1 MNCHEAREGFSHRG
15 MGLTERALVHAHVMQ
30 CVECRKERESLPQAV
45 SSRPRV
51 EPSRAA
57 WLTRLRVLLSISL
70 TRSGQVAVR
79 VVEVLA
85 ILFTLSVRAAAH
97 LIGRVRFVITRFA
110 HLLIG
115 LRSSVLITFRGSARA
130 AIEAAGAGATRGLDV
145 LRQLRVPL
153 AIASTV
159 SSQAAVR
166 VVEVARLSVRAAAHL
181 IGRVRFVIT
190 RFAHLLI
197 GLRSSVLIAFRGS
210 ARAGIEAA
218 GAGATRGLDL
228 LRQLR
233 VPLAIASTVA
243 SQAAVRVVEVARLSV
258 QAAAHLIGRVR
269 FVITRFTH
277 LLIGLRSSV
286 LITFQGSARAAIEA
300 AGAGVTRGLDLLPRL
315 SVLVSIFSSVSRQA
329 LVRVA
334 WLVDRFTQVRWLLPF
349 QGIARA
355 ATEAARAGVT
365 RGLDLLPRLRQTK
378 DAAWTTRSLLRVC
391 TAIVSLAVL
400 VAVILFSAGE
410 RLSQDVRL
418 PADGKPTL
426 AETSTLNPV
435 SAPQPA
441 PMEVSQPETPR
452 ASMRPKLPE
461 TQAEVP
467 APLRRPDPAFA
478 QRRATASAP
487 VPSTET
493 AQNAEASDPTAAI
506 DWLLKG
512 GSSRRRIENP

>member
-1 MNCHEAREGFSHRG
+1 
-15 MGLTERALVHAHVMQ
+15 
-30 CVECRKERESLPQAV
+30 
-45 SSRPRV
+45 
-51 EPSRAA
+51 
-57 WLTRLRVLLSISL
+57 
-70 TRSGQVAVR
+70 
-79 VVEVLA
+79 
-85 ILFTLSVRAAAH
+85 
-97 LIGRVRFVITRFA
+97 
-110 HLLIG
+110 
-115 LRSSVLITFRGSARA
+115 
-130 AIEAAGAGATRGLDV
+130 
-145 LRQLRVPL
+145 
-153 AIASTV
+153 
-159 SSQAAVR
+159 

-197 GLRSSVLIAFRGS
+197 GRRASVLITFQGS
-210 ARAGIEAA
+210 ARAAIEAA
-218 GAGATRGLDL
+218 GAGVTRGLDL

-233 VPLAIASTVA
+233 VLLAISSTVS

-258 QAAAHLIGRVR
+258 RAAAHLI
-269 FVITRFTH
+269 TRFAH
-277 LLIGLRSSV
+277 LLIGRRSSV
-286 LITFQGSARAAIEA
+286 MITFRGSARAAIEA

-334 WLVDRFTQVRWLLPF
+334 WLVDRFTQVRWRLPF

-355 ATEAARAGVT
+355 ATEAVRAGVT
-365 RGLDLLPRLRQTK
+365 RGLNVLARLWQTK
-378 DAAWTTRSLLRVC
+378 DAAWTTRPLLRVC
-391 TAIVSLAVL
+391 TATVSLAVL

-452 ASMRPKLPE
+452 VSMRPKLPE

>member
-1 MNCHEAREGFSHRG
+1 MNCHEAREGVSALG

-30 CVECRKERESLPQAV
+30 CVECRKERESLSQAV

-57 WLTRLRVLLSISL
+57 WLTRLRVLRSISL
-70 TRSGQVAVR
+70 TLSGQVAVR

-115 LRSSVLITFRGSARA
+115 LRSSVLVAFRGSARA
-130 AIEAAGAGATRGLDV
+130 AIEAAGAGVTWGLDV
-145 LRQLRVPL
+145 
-153 AIASTV
+153 
-159 SSQAAVR
+159 
-166 VVEVARLSVRAAAHL
+166 
-181 IGRVRFVIT
+181 
-190 RFAHLLI
+190 
-197 GLRSSVLIAFRGS
+197 
-210 ARAGIEAA
+210 
-218 GAGATRGLDL
+218 
-228 LRQLR
+228 
-233 VPLAIASTVA
+233 
-243 SQAAVRVVEVARLSV
+243 
-258 QAAAHLIGRVR
+258 
-269 FVITRFTH
+269 
-277 LLIGLRSSV
+277 
-286 LITFQGSARAAIEA
+286 
-300 AGAGVTRGLDLLPRL
+300 LPRL
-315 SVLVSIFSSVSRQA
+315 SVLVSIFSSGSRQA

-334 WLVDRFTQVRWLLPF
+334 WVRWLLPF

-355 ATEAARAGVT
+355 ATEAVRAGVT
-365 RGLDLLPRLRQTK
+365 RGLDLLARLRQTK
-378 DAAWTTRSLLRVC
+378 DAAWTARPLLRVC

-418 PADGKPTL
+418 PADAEPTL
-426 AETSTLNPV
+426 AETSTPNPV
-435 SAPQPA
+435 SAPEPA
-441 PMEVSQPETPR
+441 PVGVSRPETPHV
-452 ASMRPKLPE
+452 AMRPKPPE
-461 TQAEVP
+461 TQTEIP

>member
-1 MNCHEAREGFSHRG
+1 MNCHEAREGVAALG
-15 MGLTERALVHAHVMQ
+15 MGLTERALVHAHVLQ

-57 WLTRLRVLLSISL
+57 WLPRLRVLLSISSTL
-70 TRSGQVAVR
+70 SGQVAVR
-79 VVEVLA
+79 VVGVLA
-85 ILFTLSVRAAAH
+85 ILFALSVRAAAH

-115 LRSSVLITFRGSARA
+115 LRSPVLIAFRGAARA
-130 AIEAAGAGATRGLDV
+130 AIEAAGAGVTRGLDFLPRLSV
-145 LRQLRVPL
+145 LVS
-153 AIASTV
+153 ISSTV

-166 VVEVARLSVRAAAHL
+166 AVEVARLSVRAATHL
-181 IGRVRFVIT
+181 IGRVRFVST
-190 RFAHLLI
+190 PFAHRLI

-210 ARAGIEAA
+210 ARA
-218 GAGATRGLDL
+218 
-228 LRQLR
+228 
-233 VPLAIASTVA
+233 
-243 SQAAVRVVEVARLSV
+243 
-258 QAAAHLIGRVR
+258 
-269 FVITRFTH
+269 
-277 LLIGLRSSV
+277 
-286 LITFQGSARAAIEA
+286 AIEA
-300 AGAGVTRGLDLLPRL
+300 AGVGVTRGLDLLPRL
-315 SVLVSIFSSVSRQA
+315 SVLVSIFLSVSRQA
-329 LVRVA
+329 LARVA
-334 WLVDRFTQVRWLLPF
+334 WVRWLLPF

-365 RGLDLLPRLRQTK
+365 RGLDLLARLRQTR
-378 DAAWTTRSLLRVC
+378 DAAWTTRPLLRVG

-426 AETSTLNPV
+426 AETSTPNPV

-441 PMEVSQPETPR
+441 PVGVSRPETPPV
-452 ASMRPKLPE
+452 AMRPKPPE
-461 TQAEVP
+461 TQTETP

>member
-1 MNCHEAREGFSHRG
+1 MNCHEAREGVSDLG

-70 TRSGQVAVR
+70 TLSGQVAVR

-85 ILFTLSVRAAAH
+85 ILFA
-97 LIGRVRFVITRFA
+97 
-110 HLLIG
+110 
-115 LRSSVLITFRGSARA
+115 
-130 AIEAAGAGATRGLDV
+130 
-145 LRQLRVPL
+145 
-153 AIASTV
+153 
-159 SSQAAVR
+159 
-166 VVEVARLSVRAAAHL
+166 LSVRAAAHL

-210 ARAGIEAA
+210 
-218 GAGATRGLDL
+218 
-228 LRQLR
+228 
-233 VPLAIASTVA
+233 V
-243 SQAAVRVVEVARLSV
+243 
-258 QAAAHLIGRVR
+258 
-269 FVITRFTH
+269 
-277 LLIGLRSSV
+277 
-286 LITFQGSARAAIEA
+286 RAAIEA

-315 SVLVSIFSSVSRQA
+315 SVLVSIFLSVSRQA
-329 LVRVA
+329 LARVA

-355 ATEAARAGVT
+355 ATEAVRAGVT
-365 RGLDLLPRLRQTK
+365 RDLDLLARLRQTK
-378 DAAWTTRSLLRVC
+378 DAAWTTRPLLRVC

-426 AETSTLNPV
+426 AETSTPNPV
-435 SAPQPA
+435 SAPEPA
-441 PMEVSQPETPR
+441 PMEVSQPETR
-452 ASMRPKLPE
+452 RVSMRPKLPE
-461 TQAEVP
+461 TQAEIP